1 MSTLSQPPL
10 SPTSPVPL
18 QPSPTATPSTATPT
32 PPQPTTTPTPTTAQP
47 GRRGPVLIATN
58 TVTTKDGLTVRARID
73 PTLSV
78 ADVIK
83 QLCLNLKI
91 PGNPVL
97 YALRDAGE
105 KDELVTDEN
114 LRAKIKDKA
123 ALKLT
128 SAPLLEAMETIDKL
142 QLRDEKTLRLCLF
155 NLQKYIKEEQ
165 FANEFLARD
174 GLRELCEV
182 IVSVGGNTLAY
193 ALTAL
198 SNLLDLPYGW
208 SALSPQFIYKIVLI
222 LASPNNLVNVC
233 RPATLILKKLVE
245 ADGNVAN
252 NIASSSSGAGKK
264 SEPSPGSVYRFGFDV
279 VYEQMRHERN
289 LLEIVVGR
297 LGGSESL
304 MVLYSMTL
312 LNSLL
317 SHATPAHWVELTS
330 ALERL
335 NTSRAVIRLMSS
347 HTIEDL
353 TNSILDYQGNMVRVL
368 YFKKTRRVHVTGGY
382 SGDQHDDYA
391 SGGGDAEQEAMLE
404 YIWAAGK
411 LEVDVGPGQVNSR
424 GKGSMRD
431 VIKWRKLGFQSED
444 VRRDFEHTGML
455 GLECLRHF
463 VQADPSRFAQLVL
476 EQNSRA
482 MERRCPIARASN
494 EVVEILSDHWS
505 IFAPGYSTSTTFQ
518 PFFLSFYKVHALA
531 LHFFL
536 RMWSDS
542 GAAASDFPRVAS
554 LARSQ
559 VKAALQS
566 ETERPWHEVEQDFLE
581 SEYRAVRDRQ
591 MKELELE
598 DDLLTKVPVRNL
610 RAKLYKESY
619 EFIRQQRIQCLIQGA
634 WFVNGAPVS
643 QAQSPAAT
651 QRRQGRPWRYMRLDR
666 NLKVIHFCDSALKFP
681 VRSGLEDLPERI
693 DVSLIGEIAINTC
706 ALPPGVNIG
715 AGASVSQQLQD
726 PGHHLVASPISFS
739 LISVKGESIGDHV
752 ATDLSRWADW
762 TDGLNMLRRDGGHVA
777 TSETAGYVHSLT
789 EIGLKIKLLDLSGE
803 KVDIPSSLM
812 PGSPPADT
820 NFFFSDL

>member
-1 MSTLSQPPL
+1 MATAATINPSSQ
-10 SPTSPVPL
+10 SHGQTPTG
-18 QPSPTATPSTATPT
+18 PT
-32 PPQPTTTPTPTTAQP
+32 PPTQ
-47 GRRGPVLIATN
+47 RRGPPLVATN

-78 ADVIK
+78 TDVIK

-91 PGNPVL
+91 PGNPL
-97 YALRDAGE
+97 LFALRDTAEGE
-105 KDELVTDEN
+105 ELVTDEN
-114 LRAKIKDKA
+114 LRKKIRDKA
-123 ALKLT
+123 PLKLV
-128 SAPLLEAMETIDKL
+128 SAPLLEATETIEKL
-142 QLRDEKTLRLCLF
+142 RMRDEKALRLCLF

-165 FANEFLARD
+165 FATEFLDRD

-182 IVSVGGNTLAY
+182 IVAVGGNTLAY

-208 SALSPQFIYKIVLI
+208 STLSPQFIHKIVQI

-245 ADGNVAN
+245 ADGSQMGVNGVP
-252 NIASSSSGAGKK
+252 SSSTGKAGPKQT
-264 SEPSPGSVYRFGFDV
+264 PAPGSVYRFGFDV
-279 VYEQMRHERN
+279 VYEQMKRERN

-297 LGGSESL
+297 LSGAESM

-312 LNSLL
+312 INSLL
-317 SHATPAHWVELTS
+317 SHATPAHWIELTS
-330 ALERL
+330 TLERL

-347 HTIEDL
+347 HILEDL
-353 TNSILDYQGNMVRVL
+353 TNSILDYQGIMVRVIF
-368 YFKKTRRVHVTGGY
+368 FKKSRRVLV
-382 SGDQHDDYA
+382 SGHFGMDENEYGENA
-391 SGGGDAEQEAMLE
+391 YIGDGEQEAMLE
-404 YIWAAGK
+404 YVWSCAK
-411 LEVDVGPGQVNSR
+411 LDSEDGSYTNGYGIGDGSAKAR
-424 GKGSMRD
+424 GKGSARD
-431 VIKWRKLGFQSED
+431 IVKWRKLGFESED
-444 VRRDFEHTGML
+444 LRKEFDKTGML
-455 GLECLRHF
+455 GLECLKHF
-463 VQADPSRFAQLVL
+463 VQTDPARFAQMVL

-482 MERRCPIARASN
+482 AERRCPVARASN

-518 PFFLSFYKVHALA
+518 PCFLNFYRVHTLA
-531 LHFFL
+531 LQFFL

-542 GAAASDFPRVAS
+542 GAAATDFPRVAS
-554 LARSQ
+554 LVRSQ
-559 VKAALQS
+559 VRVALKD
-566 ETERPWHEVEQDFLE
+566 ETDRPWHEIEQEFLE

-619 EFIRQQRIQCLIQGA
+619 EFIRQQRIQCLLQGA
-634 WFVNGAPVS
+634 WFVNGIPLSSPPGV
-643 QAQSPAAT
+643 AQK
-651 QRRQGRPWRYMRLDR
+651 RQSRPWRYMRLDR
-666 NLKVIHFCDSALKFP
+666 NMKYLHYCDSAVKFP
-681 VRSGLEDLPERI
+681 VRSGLEDLPDKIE
-693 DVSLIGEIAINTC
+693 VSQIGEISINTC
-706 ALPPGVNIG
+706 ALPPNINVA
-715 AGASVSQQLQD
+715 AGPVQNLNDLSSLTLQ
-726 PGHHLVASPISFS
+726 ASPISFS
-739 LISVKGESIGDHV
+739 LLSVRGGESLGDHV
-752 ATDLSRWADW
+752 ATDPSRWADW

-777 TSETAGYVHSLT
+777 TSETAGFVHSLT